1 MTRDTK
7 SQLLK
12 AGIELLGENSYKSL
26 SVRSVEEAAKVPH
39 GSIRHHFGN
48 FKGYVCAL
56 TESLVEADIPDQT
69 EDLQEVFHD
78 WLIRRKL
85 MTKARYELSILG
97 LNNPDI
103 GDLII
108 RGRNQFV
115 ERIKEAGVPSERAR
129 LVVAALD
136 GIVFDGLLRGDSG
149 ADIQPILSLIN
160 DSLTEQKMLKYQPNS
175 S

>member
-1 MTRDTK
+1 
-7 SQLLK
+7 
-12 AGIELLGENSYKSL
+12 
-26 SVRSVEEAAKVPH
+26 
-39 GSIRHHFGN
+39 
-48 FKGYVCAL
+48 
-56 TESLVEADIPDQT
+56 
-69 EDLQEVFHD
+69 
-78 WLIRRKL
+78 